1 MLTLRVVCALR
12 TPRGIV
18 VWQYFTNRRTG
29 SISQPLPTRAVRL
42 RNGNTLISNQFDDQ
56 VIEVNPAKDIVFAQG
71 MIGVAGK
78 TFDELNAP
86 YDAKVIDDYTG
97 LTPPFSFSDTDGE

>member
-1 MLTLRVVCALR
+1 MGAT
-12 TPRGIV
+12 
-18 VWQYFTNRRTG
+18 VWDYSTNMQPG

-56 VIEVNPAKDIVFAQG
+56 VIEVNHAKQIVFAQG
-71 MIGVAGK
+71 MIGVVGSA
-78 TFDELNAP
+78 FDQLNAP